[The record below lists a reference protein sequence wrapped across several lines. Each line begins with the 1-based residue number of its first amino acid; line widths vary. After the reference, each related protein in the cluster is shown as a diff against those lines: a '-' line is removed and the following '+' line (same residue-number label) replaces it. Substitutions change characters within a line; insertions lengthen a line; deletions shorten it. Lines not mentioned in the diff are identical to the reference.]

1 MRKITILISCLL
13 FMIFSYGQ
21 NLITN
26 GSFDDASGWTVV
38 NQYGTD
44 SNNGSVSF
52 TSGSLTIDKIDPT
65 DGGWI
70 HMGFYT
76 SVSLTAGWYQ
86 FDMDMNFDSINE
98 IWGEAYIGSSEP
110 QQNQEYFGDMQVI
123 KAYNAWDCSQTYSG
137 SAVAS
142 GCDTTNPGLFFIPND
157 GTYYLLFRSGGSNF
171 GTAGVELD
179 DFNLTASSAPSGMT
193 SDFNFD
199 FQTPTSLQAYNI
211 TMNED
216 ATNTVTD
223 GINPSTE
230 VAEVSGI
237 NDDWFSKVYFQNSVG
252 IDLSSGDKGVSLKV
266 KGPRALPVTVKIEN
280 GGTAVEATVDYTTP
294 NVWQELVFDFT
305 GANSVS
311 NTEVAV
317 FFDIQVNSDV
327 VTDPNLNTFQIDD
340 FVLAEYT
347 TLSSKSF
354 ETIDLTVFPNPT
366 SNIWNIST
374 NNQIISL
381 LEVYDLN
388 GKRVMI
394 KRPQSLSSQIDSSVL
409 NSGTYILKITSDKTS
424 TTQKLIKI

>member
-1 MRKITILISCLL
+1 MKKVTLL
-13 FMIFSYGQ
+13 FACLFCMIFGYSQ

-44 SNNGSVSF
+44 STNGS
-52 TSGSLTIDKIDPT
+52 IDFSNGVVTVGKIDDT

-76 SVSLTAGWYQ
+76 SLTLSAGWYQ
-86 FDMDMNFDSINE
+86 FDMNMDFDSINE
-98 IWGEAYIGSSEP
+98 IWGEVYIGTAEP
-110 QQNQEYFGDMQVI
+110 QQNQEYFGDMQVL

-137 SAVAS
+137 TAVAS
-142 GCDTTNPGLFFIPND
+142 GCDTTNPGLFFVPSG

-171 GTAGVELD
+171 GVSGVELD
-179 DFNLTASSAPSGMT
+179 NFNLIASSAPAGMT

-199 FQTPTSLQAYNI
+199 FQTPTGLQTYNI
-211 TMNED
+211 SMNED

-230 VAEVSGI
+230 VAEISGI

-280 GGTAVEATVDYTTP
+280 GGSAVEATIDYTTP

-305 GANSVS
+305 GANSVG

-327 VTDPNLNTFQIDD
+327 ITDPNLNTFQIDD
-340 FVLAEYT
+340 FVFGEYA
-347 TLSSKSF
+347 TLSSTSF
-354 ETIDLTVFPNPT
+354 ENIDVTVYPNPT
-366 SNIWNIST
+366 TDVWNIST
-374 NNQIISL
+374 NSQIISL
-381 LEVYDLN
+381 IEVFDMT
-388 GKRVMI
+388 GKRVIAMQ
-394 KRPQSLSSQIDSSVL
+394 PLSLSSQIDSSVL
-409 NSGTYILKITSDKTS
+409 GSGTYILKITTEKAS
-424 TTQKLIKI
+424 TTQKLIKQ

>member
-1 MRKITILISCLL
+1 MKKITLLITGLL
-13 FMIFSYGQ
+13 YMTFGYGQ

-26 GSFDDASGWTVV
+26 GTFDDSTGWTVV

-44 SNNGSVSF
+44 STNGSVDFSN
-52 TSGSLTIDKIDPT
+52 GNATISKIDPT

-76 SVSLTAGWYQ
+76 NLTLSAGWYQ
-86 FDMDMNFDSINE
+86 FDMDMDFDSINE
-98 IWGEAYIGSSEP
+98 IWGEAYLGADEP
-110 QQNQEYFGDMQVI
+110 IQNQEYFGDMQVI

-142 GCDTTNPGLFFIPND
+142 GCDSTNPGLFYVPNS

-171 GTAGVELD
+171 GTSGVELD
-179 DFNLTASSAPSGMT
+179 NFNLIASSAPAGMT
-193 SDFNFD
+193 SDFDFD
-199 FQTPTSLQAYNI
+199 FQTPTGLQTSNI
-211 TMNED
+211 SMNED

-230 VAEVSGI
+230 VAEISGI
-237 NDDWFSKVYFQNSVG
+237 NDDWFSKVFFQNPVG

-280 GGTAVEATVDYTTP
+280 GGTASEVTLDYTTP
-294 NVWQELVFDFT
+294 DVWQELIFDFT
-305 GANSVS
+305 GFNSVA

-317 FFDIQVNSDV
+317 FFDIQVDSDV

-340 FVLAEYT
+340 FVLGEFA
-347 TLSSKSF
+347 TLSTNSF
-354 ETIDLTVFPNPT
+354 EKIDLTVYPNPT
-366 SNIWNIST
+366 TDFWNIST

-381 LEVYDLN
+381 IEVFDMT
-388 GKRVMI
+388 GKRLVVEQ
-394 KRPQSLSSQIDSSVL
+394 PQLLSSQIDSSGL
-409 NSGTYILKITSDKTS
+409 GSGTYILKITTDKAS
-424 TTQKLIKI
+424 TTQKIIKK